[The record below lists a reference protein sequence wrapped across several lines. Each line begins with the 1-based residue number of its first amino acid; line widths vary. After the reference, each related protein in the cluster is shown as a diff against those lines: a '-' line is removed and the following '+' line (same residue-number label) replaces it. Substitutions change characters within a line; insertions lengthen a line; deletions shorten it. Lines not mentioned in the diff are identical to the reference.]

1 MSVESIA
8 RIVVAVVSV
17 VWLVGCAGGETHDD
31 TSRSVE
37 RMQAIVED
45 AREAG
50 VTQAQ
55 MAALEASLAQGAMTY
70 ETLASLM
77 PDFQECAAGVG
88 AEVQIRPPQ
97 DEPGSLLI
105 PDYAVFVDPDDE
117 KAALRKVDECALSTF
132 GFAGALYTAQPSA
145 LEAYDAHFEQRR
157 DDYVACLRGRG
168 VDIVRDATVDELVA
182 ALSEDMRNS
191 GGSAMSACY
200 QGTELAVRRH

>member
-1 MSVESIA
+1 
-8 RIVVAVVSV
+8 
-17 VWLVGCAGGETHDD
+17 
-31 TSRSVE
+31 
-37 RMQAIVED
+37 MQAIVED

-117 KAALRKVDECALSTF
+117 KAAL
-132 GFAGALYTAQPSA
+132 
-145 LEAYDAHFEQRR
+145 
-157 DDYVACLRGRG
+157 
-168 VDIVRDATVDELVA
+168 
-182 ALSEDMRNS
+182 SEDMRNS